1 MSRSQEI
8 GARDLAGRPC
18 WSWRASAVIVSLA
31 FCGGACAAPR
41 YFTST
46 SAWNASIPTTAKYS
60 GHAAAPNVVAGL
72 DTWDSANAYTHP
84 FYAAKSTDPQQPL
97 LYNSSAWYNV
107 FIGKWART
115 GNSAPIEQEIL
126 SSSKSCFPYSGN
138 VYSSTSTT
146 SWVLPQSYNKPVSC
160 PYVAGSFYFTPDMAP
175 APGSDGHRHVLQ
187 PNGKIVETYSTI
199 VLSTGQVVA
208 LTYSVTDPSSSGDGW
223 QNGNAAS
230 MLPTYAG
237 QIWDDEITNGIT
249 HAIAITAPP
258 TLLTGKFAYP
268 AYAFDRDAT
277 TAQPPYSGA
286 VPMGGRLALPPSV
299 SIASLKLQTP
309 EGKAI
314 AIAAQSF
321 GFIIVDRGG
330 SGITLEVQ
338 PNAPTKDAA
347 LHTWNWGLQSDL
359 NAVLT
364 KVQQVQ
370 FATATTP

>member
-1 MSRSQEI
+1 MSRNQGI
-8 GARDLAGRPC
+8 GARNFAARPGWGR
-18 WSWRASAVIVSLA
+18 RASAVIVALA
-31 FCGGACAAPR
+31 LSGGACAAPR

-46 SAWNASIPTTAKYS
+46 SAWNAPIPSTAKFS
-60 GHAAAPNVVAGL
+60 GYAAAPSMVAGL
-72 DTWDSANAYTHP
+72 DTWDSTNAYTHP

-107 FIGKWART
+107 FIGEWART
-115 GNSAPIEQEIL
+115 GNSAAIEKEIL
-126 SSSKSCFPYSGN
+126 ASSKSCFPYSGN

-146 SWVLPQSYNKPVSC
+146 SWVLPQFYTKPVSC
-160 PYVAGSFYFTPDMAP
+160 PYVAGSFYFASNMAP

-223 QNGNAAS
+223 QNGNTAS

-237 QIWDDEITNGIT
+237 QIWDDEITNGIS
-249 HAIAITAPP
+249 HAIAITAPAE
-258 TLLTGKFAYP
+258 LLTAKIAYP

-277 TAQPPYSGA
+277 TSQPPYSGV

-309 EGKAI
+309 EGEAI
-314 AIAAQSF
+314 ATTAQRF

-338 PNAPTKDAA
+338 PNAPTTNAA
-347 LHTWNWGLQSDL
+347 LHSWNWALQSDL
-359 NAVLT
+359 NAVFAN
-364 KVQQVQ
+364 VQQVQ
-370 FATATTP
+370 FSTAMNP